1 MKKTLFIAG
10 FACMTGM
17 TLVGCGGSQ
26 KSADNVE
33 TQATELTEEI
43 KAEAVELFKS
53 VKLESDIMLP
63 EMEVLPEG
71 VRILPVKY
79 FAPLS
84 MADKAQTLEQKCALL
99 GCYMIDAQYDKLV
112 YGNRNDAEARR
123 ATIAKLITEANM
135 SADNSLDSLADMNR
149 EDYIASIQNMTL
161 GNFVKGLESN
171 QADNH
176 VTMLLYA
183 LVESTLNQEYL
194 NEQRGEYD
202 QQAMLE
208 SLKKGET
215 AMAGMAKLITLLSPY
230 YETLDTLVPV
240 CDKIDAV
247 LEAEGEEEK
256 DLALMAYFG
265 YIKELRGKLNAE
277 LED

>member
-1 MKKTLFIAG
+1 
-10 FACMTGM
+10 MTGM

-161 GNFVKGLESN
+161 GNFVKGLENN